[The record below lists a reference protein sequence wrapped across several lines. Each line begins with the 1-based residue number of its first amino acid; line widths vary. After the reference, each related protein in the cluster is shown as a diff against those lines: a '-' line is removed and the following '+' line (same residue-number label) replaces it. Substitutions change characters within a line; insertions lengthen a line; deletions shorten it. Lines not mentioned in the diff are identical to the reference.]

1 MSDQFMQEVQEEE
14 HSIED
19 LERKISQGTGI
30 GEAAADDMIRAN
42 EEAQAIEVDTLKDTV
57 LAYQRQIE
65 ELKELGSLTPQ
76 NPPEPSGLY
85 FLSKSKYFY
94 MVIR

>member
-1 MSDQFMQEVQEEE
+1 MSDQFMQEVQAEE

-42 EEAQAIEVDTLKDTV
+42 EEARVFD
-57 LAYQRQIE
+57 
-65 ELKELGSLTPQ
+65 
-76 NPPEPSGLY
+76 N
-85 FLSKSKYFY
+85 
-94 MVIR
+94 

>member
-30 GEAAADDMIRAN
+30 GEAAADDMIP
-42 EEAQAIEVDTLKDTV
+42 VV
-57 LAYQRQIE
+57 
-65 ELKELGSLTPQ
+65 
-76 NPPEPSGLY
+76 
-85 FLSKSKYFY
+85 
-94 MVIR
+94 